1 MQAISLIAGVLLVV
15 VSKLNALGVL
25 DVFTVTWGSLIGLF
39 GVLIAIYGAIGLA
52 NRDWQWVRRNMKLL
66 VVIVIL
72 VIYTLYVP
80 NFVDENLVQQFQLN
94 EKDILSIK
102 FLLIAFG
109 GIAFAAFIPNL
120 LEWFRSTSLFK

>member
-1 MQAISLIAGVLLVV
+1 
-15 VSKLNALGVL
+15 
-25 DVFTVTWGSLIGLF
+25 
-39 GVLIAIYGAIGLA
+39 
-52 NRDWQWVRRNMKLL
+52 MKLL